1 MGEGVRPS
9 YDELAAL
16 VAAQAV
22 ELAHAREE
30 IAALRAEVAAL
41 KRRLGTNSGNS
52 SMPPSS
58 DRFAKPAP
66 KSLRSRTGRKQGKQP
81 GAPGA
86 NLSLVENPDRIV
98 EHAPSACSGCGAGL
112 RRTDRAG
119 VMRRQVV
126 DLPEVRPS
134 VTEHRLQ
141 RLRCRGCHQVTTAP
155 APAEATAPACYGPN
169 VTALAV
175 YLLTFQH
182 IPVARTAQL
191 LADLMGLPVSTGWVA
206 GVLTPVAANLE
217 GFAEQVE
224 QALRAAPVAH
234 FDETGIRVDGK
245 NWWLHVACTP
255 HLTAYMPHRQRGGE
269 AMDEFGILN
278 YFRGVAV
285 HDGLMSYQ
293 DFGRKHARC
302 NAHHLRELV
311 AAGEAHPEH
320 TWPTIAIK
328 TLEALN
334 TAAHAAR
341 DDGLDAIPAHI
352 VDPLI
357 SRFVRTIHLGLLLHP
372 PSRHRKQSKT
382 RNLLVR
388 LRDYQHQV
396 LLFARD
402 LTVPFTN
409 NQAER
414 DLRMIKAQLK
424 ISGGWRT
431 QHGAQVWLR
440 VRGYIST
447 ARKNGLHIITA
458 LRDAV
463 TGNPWLPTT
472 IEMT

>member
-22 ELAHAREE
+22 ELARAREE
-30 IAALRAEVAAL
+30 ITALRGEVAQL
-41 KRRLGTNSGNS
+41 KRRLGMNSGNS

-58 DRFAKPAP
+58 DRFSKPAP
-66 KSLRSRTGRKQGKQP
+66 KSLRGKTSRKQGKQP

-86 NLSLVENPDRIV
+86 SLALVEDPDQV
-98 EHAPSACSGCGAGL
+98 VDHVPSSCSGCGAGL
-112 RRTDRAG
+112 RRRDEVG
-119 VMRRQVV
+119 VTRRQVV
-126 DLPEVRPS
+126 DLPEVRPA
-134 VTEHRLQ
+134 VTEHRLH
-141 RLRCRGCHQVTTAP
+141 RLRCHGCRQVTTAP

-169 VTALAV
+169 VTALAA
-175 YLLTFQH
+175 YLLTYQH

-191 LADLMGLPVSTGWVA
+191 LADVLGLPVSTGWVA
-206 GVLTPVAANLE
+206 GVLTPVATHLE
-217 GFAEQVE
+217 GFAAQVE

-234 FDETGIRVDGK
+234 FDETGIRVAGK

-255 HLTAYMPHRQRGGE
+255 HLTAYLPHRQRGGE
-269 AMDEFGILN
+269 AMDAFGILN

-293 DFGRKHARC
+293 DFGRNHARC

-320 TWPTIAIK
+320 TWPRIAIK
-328 TLEALN
+328 ALEALN

-341 DDGLDAIPAHI
+341 DAGRNAIPAHI
-352 VDPLI
+352 LDPLI
-357 SRFVRTIHLGLLLHP
+357 SRFVRTVHLGLLLHP
-372 PSRHRKQSKT
+372 PDRSRKQSKT

-431 QHGAQVWLR
+431 PHGAHAWLR

-458 LRDAV
+458 LRDAI
-463 TGNPWLPTT
+463 TGNPWLPTNT
-472 IEMT
+472 EMA

>member
-1 MGEGVRPS
+1 VGEGVRPS

-22 ELAHAREE
+22 ELARAREE
-30 IAALRAEVAAL
+30 ITALRAEVAAL

-58 DRFAKPAP
+58 DRFSKPAP
-66 KSLRSRTGRKQGKQP
+66 KSLRGKTGRKQGKQP
-81 GAPGA
+81 GTPGA
-86 NLSLVENPDRIV
+86 HLSLVENPDTIV
-98 EHAPSACSGCGAGL
+98 DHTPSACAGCSAGL

-119 VMRRQVV
+119 VIRRQVV
-126 DLPEVRPS
+126 DLPPVRPS
-134 VTEHRLQ
+134 VTEHRLH
-141 RLRCRGCHQVTTAP
+141 RLRCGGCRHITTATG
-155 APAEATAPACYGPN
+155 PAEATAPACYGPN

-175 YLLTFQH
+175 YLLTYQH
-182 IPVARTAQL
+182 IPVVRTAQL
-191 LADLMGLPVSTGWVA
+191 LADLLGLPVSTGWVA
-206 GVLTPVAANLE
+206 GVLTPVATNLDE
-217 GFAEQVE
+217 FAERVE
-224 QALRAAPVAH
+224 QALRAASVAH
-234 FDETGIRVDGK
+234 FDETGIRVEGK
-245 NWWLHVACTP
+245 NWWLHVACTSR
-255 HLTAYMPHRQRGGE
+255 LTAYLPHRQRGGE
-269 AMDEFGILN
+269 AMDDFGILTR
-278 YFRGVAV
+278 FRGVAV

-311 AAGEAHPEH
+311 AASEAFPEH
-320 TWPTIAIK
+320 SWPRIAMK
-328 TLEALN
+328 TLEQLN

-341 DDGLDAIPAHI
+341 DAGLAAIPAHV

-357 SRFVRTIHLGLLLHP
+357 SRFVRTINVGLLLHP
-372 PSRHRKQSKT
+372 PDRGRKQSKT

-388 LRDYQHQV
+388 LRDYQQQV

-424 ISGGWRT
+424 VSGGWRT
-431 QHGAQVWLR
+431 QHGAQAWLR

-447 ARKNGLHIITA
+447 ARKNGLHLITA
-458 LRDAV
+458 LRDAI

-472 IEMT
+472 VEMA

>member
-1 MGEGVRPS
+1 MWDDLVVGEGVRPA

-22 ELAHAREE
+22 ELARAREE
-30 IAALRAEVAAL
+30 ITALRAEVAAL

-58 DRFAKPAP
+58 DRFGKPAP
-66 KSLRSRTGRKQGKQP
+66 KSLRGKTGRKQGKQP
-81 GAPGA
+81 GTPGA
-86 NLSLVENPDRIV
+86 NLSLVENPDTIV
-98 EHAPSACSGCGAGL
+98 DHTPSACSGCGAGL

-119 VMRRQVV
+119 VIRRQVV
-126 DLPEVRPS
+126 DLPPVRPS
-134 VTEHRLQ
+134 VTEHRLH
-141 RLRCRGCHQVTTAP
+141 RLRCRGCRQVTTAP
-155 APAEATAPACYGPN
+155 SPAEAIAPACYGPN

-175 YLLTFQH
+175 YLLTYQH

-191 LADLMGLPVSTGWVA
+191 LADLLGLPVSTGWVA
-206 GVLTPVAANLE
+206 GVLTPVAIRLD
-217 GFAEQVE
+217 GFAERVE

-234 FDETGIRVDGK
+234 FDETGIRVEGK

-255 HLTAYMPHRQRGGE
+255 HLTAYLPHPQRGGE
-269 AMDEFGILN
+269 AMDEFGILTR
-278 YFRGVAV
+278 FHGVAV

-293 DFGRKHARC
+293 DFGRNHARC

-311 AAGEAHPEH
+311 AAGEAFPEH
-320 TWPTIAIK
+320 TWPGIAMK
-328 TLEALN
+328 TLEKLN

-341 DDGLDAIPAHI
+341 DAGLAAIPAHI
-352 VDPLI
+352 VDPLL
-357 SRFVRTIHLGLLLHP
+357 SRFVRTVHLGLLLHP
-372 PSRHRKQSKT
+372 PDQGRKQSKT

-424 ISGGWRT
+424 ISGG
-431 QHGAQVWLR
+431 
-440 VRGYIST
+440 
-447 ARKNGLHIITA
+447 
-458 LRDAV
+458 
-463 TGNPWLPTT
+463 
-472 IEMT
+472 

>member
-1 MGEGVRPS
+1 VGEGVRPS

-22 ELAHAREE
+22 ELARAREE
-30 IAALRAEVAAL
+30 ITALRAEVAAL
-41 KRRLGTNSGNS
+41 KRRFGTNSGNS

-58 DRFAKPAP
+58 DRFGKPAP
-66 KSLRSRTGRKQGKQP
+66 KSLRGKSGRKQGKQP

-86 NLSLVENPDRIV
+86 NLSLVKDPDTILD
-98 EHAPSACSGCGAGL
+98 HTPSACSGCGAGL

-119 VMRRQVV
+119 VIRRQVV
-126 DLPEVRPS
+126 DLPPVRPS
-134 VTEHRLQ
+134 VTEHRLH
-141 RLRCRGCHQVTTAP
+141 RLRCRGCRYITTAA
-155 APAEATAPACYGPN
+155 APTEATAPACYGPN

-175 YLLTFQH
+175 YLLTYQH

-191 LADLMGLPVSTGWVA
+191 LADLLGLPVSTGWVA

-217 GFAEQVE
+217 EFAERVE

-234 FDETGIRVDGK
+234 FDETGIRVEGK

-255 HLTAYMPHRQRGGE
+255 HLTAYLPHRQRGGE
-269 AMDEFGILN
+269 AMDDFGILTR
-278 YFRGVAV
+278 FRGVAV
-285 HDGLMSYQ
+285 HDGLISYQ

-311 AAGEAHPEH
+311 AASEAHPEH
-320 TWPTIAIK
+320 TWPRIAMK
-328 TLEALN
+328 TLEKLN
-334 TAAHAAR
+334 TAAHTAR
-341 DDGLDAIPAHI
+341 DAGLAVIPAHI
-352 VDPLI
+352 VDPLL
-357 SRFVRTIHLGLLLHP
+357 SRFVRTVHLGLLLHP
-372 PSRHRKQSKT
+372 PDRGRKQSKT

-431 QHGAQVWLR
+431 QHGAQAWLR

-458 LRDAV
+458 LRDAI

-472 IEMT
+472 IEMA

>member
-1 MGEGVRPS
+1 VGEGVRPS

-22 ELAHAREE
+22 ELARAREE
-30 IAALRAEVAAL
+30 IVRLQDEVAQL
-41 KRRLGTNSGNS
+41 KRRLGMNSGNS

-58 DRFAKPAP
+58 DRFSKPAP
-66 KSLRSRTGRKQGKQP
+66 KSLRGRTNRKQGKQP

-86 NLSLVENPDRIV
+86 SLSLVEDPDQIV
-98 EHAPSACSGCGAGL
+98 DHMPSSCSGCGTGL
-112 RRTDRAG
+112 RRRDEVG
-119 VMRRQVV
+119 VTRRQVV
-126 DLPEVRPS
+126 DLPEVRPA
-134 VTEHRLQ
+134 VTEHRLH
-141 RLRCRGCHQVTTAP
+141 RLRCRSCRHVTTAP
-155 APAEATAPACYGPN
+155 GPAEATAPACYGPN

-191 LADLMGLPVSTGWVA
+191 LQDLLGLPVSTGWVA
-206 GVLTPVAANLE
+206 GVLTPVATQLD
-217 GFAEQVE
+217 GFAERVE

-234 FDETGIRVDGK
+234 FDETGIRVAGK
-245 NWWLHVACTP
+245 KWWLHVACTP
-255 HLTAYMPHRQRGGE
+255 LLTAYLPHPQRGGE
-269 AMDEFGILN
+269 AMDEFGILTR
-278 YFRGVAV
+278 FRGVAV

-311 AAGEAHPEH
+311 AASEAHPEH
-320 TWPTIAIK
+320 SWPRIAMK
-328 TLEALN
+328 TLEELN
-334 TAAHAAR
+334 TAAHTAR
-341 DDGLDAIPAHI
+341 DAGLAAIPAHI

-357 SRFVRTIHLGLLLHP
+357 SRFARTVNLGLLLHP
-372 PSRHRKQSKT
+372 PDRGRKQSKT

-431 QHGAQVWLR
+431 RHGACAWLR

-447 ARKNGLHIITA
+447 VRKNGLHVITA
-458 LRDAV
+458 LRAAI
-463 TGNPWLPTT
+463 TGSPWLPTT
-472 IEMT
+472 IEMA